1 MTRKQYASI
10 KCAIEASEKIKQ
22 LTDHVLHGHVT
33 QAYNAIKEI
42 AAINDKYLK
51 DFKDVDL
58 YWAPDRKTG
67 APKTA
72 APRQQPVYT
81 PPAPAYNYQ
90 ENDPIYDEELIS

>member
-22 LTDHVLHGHVT
+22 LTDHVLNGHVT

-42 AAINDKYLK
+42 AAINNRYLS

-67 APKTA
+67 APKYTA
-72 APRQQPVYT
+72 PQQPAYT

>member
-1 MTRKQYASI
+1 MRDRSFRKDQTADRSRTERA
-10 KCAIEASEKIKQ
+10 C
-22 LTDHVLHGHVT
+22 
-33 QAYNAIKEI
+33 NIKEI
-42 AAINDKYLK
+42 AAINNRYLN

-72 APRQQPVYT
+72 APRQQPAYT